1 MTTEKKTDTTTAA
14 PQDTWE
20 MASAILV
27 ALNQTH
33 LKAQAEYQ
41 TLVEAAQGNPFA
53 QGVSAAGHLIKAFKP
68 ALRQLEADM
77 NAHARSNGLAM
88 PNLER

>member
-1 MTTEKKTDTTTAA
+1 
-14 PQDTWE
+14 

-53 QGVSAAGHLIKAFKP
+53 PGVSAAGHLIETFKP
-68 ALRQLEADM
+68 ALRQSQAHRHLKARQPISTQIVHPWGADRS
-77 NAHARSNGLAM
+77 ASRTRSNVA
-88 PNLER
+88 

>member
-1 MTTEKKTDTTTAA
+1 MMTNETKNTA

-20 MASAILV
+20 MASAVLV

-41 TLVEAAQGNPFA
+41 ALVEAAQGNPFA
-53 QGVSAAGHLIKAFKP
+53 PGVSGAGRLIETLKP
-68 ALRQLEADM
+68 ALRQLKADM
-77 NAHARSNGLAM
+77 HTHARSNGLAM
-88 PNLER
+88 PKLAR